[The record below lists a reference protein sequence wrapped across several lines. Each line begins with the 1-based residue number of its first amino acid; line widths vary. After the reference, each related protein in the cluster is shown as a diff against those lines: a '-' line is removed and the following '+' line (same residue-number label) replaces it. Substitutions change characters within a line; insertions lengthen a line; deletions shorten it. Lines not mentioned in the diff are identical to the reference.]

1 MHSKKIEDYKKNLKL
16 SKQQKEILIGLMLGD
31 GHLETQDN
39 RTYRLKVEH
48 SIKQKL
54 YTDWLYRIW
63 NKWVLTKPKTRIKK
77 LNGKHYQNY
86 YFSTISHGALR
97 FYAQQFYRAKKKVVP
112 RLIHRWLTPLAF
124 AIWFMDDG
132 SIKSK
137 NHQARILNTQGF
149 DKKDVRRLAEVL
161 QMKFD
166 LKTSLRKQREGYQ
179 IMIAGGESAQKLYQL
194 LDSHILPSM
203 RYKLPLNKEVNTI
216 A

>member
-39 RTYRLKVEH
+39 RTYRLKIEH

-63 NKWVLTKPKTRIKK
+63 NKWVLTKPKTRIKE
-77 LNGKHYQNY
+77 LNGKQYLNY
-86 YFSTISHGALR
+86 YFNTISHGAFR
-97 FYAQQFYRAKKKVVP
+97 FYAQQFYQGKKKFVP

-124 AIWFMDDG
+124 AVWFMDDG

-137 NHQARILNTQGF
+137 SHQARILNTQGF
-149 DKKDVRRLAEVL
+149 DKKDVKRLAEVL

-194 LDSHILPSM
+194 LDSHIRSSM
-203 RYKLPLNKEVNTI
+203 RYKGY
-216 A
+216 